1 MQLFTTL
8 SYIANHPLNRKRKMK
23 AILNF
28 FKWQIGSRLIPGEVI
43 FSWINGSKIIAR
55 PGESSATG
63 NIYCGLYTFSEM
75 AYVLH
80 SLTPEDLFIDIGSNI
95 GCFTI
100 LACAVKGAKGYCFEP
115 IPSTYNRLLNN
126 LQLNNL
132 TDRVK
137 AFNIGL
143 SDKEGTLSFT
153 TDNNTTNRVVKE
165 RKPDSDEVMVKVMTL
180 DKILI
185 EESPTILKID
195 VEGYE
200 TPVLNGSLS
209 VLKKESLNSVI
220 IRQKGHGSRY
230 GYDEKDIF
238 VLMKSLGFNLYSYDP
253 FKRRLEIS
261 EGVNPQTGN
270 ALFIRNASLVNHKIS
285 KAQKIYVSG
294 ISL

>member
-1 MQLFTTL
+1 MQLYTTL
-8 SYIANHPLNRKRKMK
+8 SYIVSHPLNRKRKWA
-23 AILNF
+23 AIINF

-55 PGESSATG
+55 QGESSATG

-80 SLTPEDLFIDIGSNI
+80 SLTPEDLFVDIGSNI
-95 GCFTI
+95 GCFTL
-100 LACAVKGAKGYCFEP
+100 LACAVKGARGYCFEP
-115 IPSTYNRLLNN
+115 VPSTYIRLLNN

-132 TDRVK
+132 ADRVK
-137 AFNIGL
+137 AINIGL
-143 SDKEGTLSFT
+143 SDKEGILSFT
-153 TDNNTTNRVVKE
+153 SDNNTTNRVIKDGA
-165 RKPDSDEVMVKVMTL
+165 PISDAVMVKVMAL
-180 DKILI
+180 DKILSI
-185 EESPTILKID
+185 ESPTAIKID

-200 TPVLNGSLS
+200 TPVLSGSLNI
-209 VLKKESLNSVI
+209 LRKESLNSVI

-230 GYDEKDIF
+230 GYNEKNIF

-261 EGVNPQTGN
+261 DGVNPRTGY
-270 ALFIRNASLVNHKIS
+270 ALFIRNASLAQDKIS
-285 KAQKIYVSG
+285 EAQKILVHG